1 DKKFATFRINMGSR
15 DGLNPRALIGMINEY
30 TRNRDIAIG
39 KASIMKND
47 SMFEADSNF
56 TEQIISSFRDCNID
70 GRKIIIKMAN
80 RSGLDR
86 PSDERFAKP
95 YGSNEH
101 KRPRRPRV

>member
-1 DKKFATFRINMGSR
+1 MGTR

-47 SMFEADSNF
+47 SMFEADSNYA
-56 TEQIISSFRDCNID
+56 EQIISSFSDCNIE
-70 GRKIIIKMAN
+70 GRKVTVKMAN

-86 PSDERFAKP
+86 PNDERPAKQF
-95 YGSNEH
+95 GHNEY